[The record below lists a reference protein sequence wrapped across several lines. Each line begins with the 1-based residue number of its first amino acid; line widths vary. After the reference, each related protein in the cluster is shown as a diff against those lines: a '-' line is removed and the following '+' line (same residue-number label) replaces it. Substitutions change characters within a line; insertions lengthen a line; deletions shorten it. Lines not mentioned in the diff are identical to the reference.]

1 MRAATSL
8 IAGGAIALALVFALG
23 GRAKIKQSD
32 PIQAGKARVEA
43 KRQQAACG
51 SSAAYDRL
59 KGLLFDQAID
69 ERDGDRANLDTLAD
83 YSLARMEE
91 PVVKGWDPALDI
103 TRCKGRFILQIPPGA
118 ERAFGGEHRLQA
130 TIDYTAQAAADGNGF
145 VYQLGDG
152 AKPIVARLAA
162 FNLTSGAYRPPPAID
177 EGQSAPDSSEPTVIA
192 QADVSASL
200 PDSAPARSE
209 PAGEPEPLPPERRRT
224 FAPERNPERAALEPR
239 KPLPASSTYESGEG
253 AVRAFYDALGT
264 GDGTTASAQIIPEKR
279 SSRAF
284 SPEGL
289 SRFYGALPEPIR
301 ITDIV
306 PLARGAYRVSY
317 RYSAGRSRC
326 NGSAVVRLT
335 NRGGRD
341 FIRAI
346 NALNGC

>member
-8 IAGGAIALALVFALG
+8 IAGSAIALALVFALG

-32 PIQAGKARVEA
+32 PIQTGKARVEA

-69 ERDGDRANLDTLAD
+69 QHDGDRAGLDMLAD

-130 TIDYTAQAAADGNGF
+130 NIDYTAQASADGNGF
-145 VYQLGDG
+145 VYQLGEG
-152 AKPIVARLAA
+152 AEPMVARLAA
-162 FNLTSGAYRPPPAID
+162 FNLTSRAYRPPPAID
-177 EGQSAPDSSEPTVIA
+177 QGQAGPEVSEPTEIA
-192 QADVSASL
+192 GAEAPPSVPEDVL
-200 PDSAPARSE
+200 IRPTPAARERSV
-209 PAGEPEPLPPERRRT
+209 PPPRPQT
-224 FAPERNPERAALEPR
+224 YAPERTAERAAPEPR
-239 KPLPASSTYESGEG
+239 TPLPVSSTDDTGEA
-253 AVRAFYDALGT
+253 AVRAFYDALGA
-264 GDGTTASAQIIPEKR
+264 GDGATASAQIIPEKR
-279 SSRAF
+279 ASRAF

-326 NGSAVVRLT
+326 DGRAIVSLT
-335 NRGGRD
+335 NRGDRD
-341 FIRAI
+341 FIRSI
-346 NALNGC
+346 KALNGC